1 MSLSCGTCPSLGG
14 SEDSVRFFGKNFGV
28 PLCVR
33 FGKILGKPGINPSAQ
48 RKLMEVTAA
57 SCDSHGKERLSTPL
71 RAEFVVAFPDADAL
85 TPVSEEVKTRCTT
98 CQSCSNMVRDTTVA
112 TELGWPSAL
121 CAAKG
126 KLVPPTRFAHEARG
140 CEYRR
145 HGTPRS
151 SVLGVQLLPEFDEAF
166 RTSVDP
172 IQAFIRG
179 TSRDSID
186 PTEYPTDRP
195 VEEADEAVGIRA
207 WQKIP
212 DPAGYG
218 EDIFLPIYDIE
229 KLPESLRAIV
239 PRSGDDEH
247 PELYIDHQ
255 SLTYQLGVMWMHLD
269 ETPAL
274 WGEAGTGKGHPVTT
288 KVATPDGWRH
298 VGDLKTGDLVIGQNG
313 QPTLVTGVFPRGTL
327 PVNRVTMNDGSSVLV
342 DDDHLWSVQTRKQ
355 EQDWRTSYPRNN
367 WQTVSTRRLKKRG
380 LWTKHVKPA
389 TKFRIPQVMPV
400 QYGMKQLPI
409 EPYTLGVLIANGSLT
424 SNEAIFS
431 TNDENVVARVRE
443 DLHGDRLKAHGQ
455 RWGGA
460 VGERTPTPTR
470 RWVFH
475 DGTRGGVWGKLD
487 SLRLAN
493 KLAADK
499 FIPQMYLLSDEL
511 DRRALLAGLMDC
523 DGSVSADGR
532 RTAYYTMS
540 KHLAKNVRELVMS
553 LGGTASISQDERDG
567 LYVVAI
573 AMSECPFSTP
583 EKVCKWNLTDH
594 RIPSRRIVSIEEY
607 GEAEVVCI
615 SVASPDQ
622 LYVTE
627 DYIVTHNTE
636 AFRYMAWRMAL
647 PFNRFSITGSSE
659 LDDLAGKM
667 MFTPGRGTFPHYG
680 HIPLAWQ
687 QPGVMCVDEPNTG
700 PPDVWQFFRPLTD
713 NSKQLILD
721 MLEGERLDR
730 HPDCYL
736 GMAMNPSWDPR
747 NMGTA
752 ELADADANRLMHVR
766 VVLPPPEVE
775 RRIIQQRVHL
785 DGWEMPASMLDT
797 VMSIAS
803 NIRQLVE
810 NHTLPSMSWAIRQQ
824 IKVGRALRW
833 FPPTLAYRRAIA
845 DSMEPERMEAIL
857 DQVRAQVED
866 DNPPWRDQR

>member
-1 MSLSCGTCPSLGG
+1 
-14 SEDSVRFFGKNFGV
+14 VRFFGKNFGAPV
-28 PLCVR
+28 CVR

-57 SCDSHGKERLSTPL
+57 SCDSHGRERLSTPL
-71 RAEFVVAFPDADAL
+71 RAEFVVAFPDADATL
-85 TPVSEEVKTRCTT
+85 PVSEEVKTRCMT
-98 CQSCSNMVRDTTVA
+98 CQSCSNRVRDTTVA
-112 TELGWPSAL
+112 TELGWTAAL

-126 KLVPPTRFAHEARG
+126 KLVPPTRFVHEARG

-145 HGTPRS
+145 YGTPRS

-179 TSRDSID
+179 TSRDSVD

-195 VEEADEAVGIRA
+195 VEKADEAVGIRA

-218 EDIFLPIYDIE
+218 EDIFLPIYDLM
-229 KLPESLRAIV
+229 KLPEPLRAIV
-239 PRSGDDEH
+239 PRTGDDEH

-274 WGEAGTGKGHPVTT
+274 WGEAGTGK
-288 KVATPDGWRH
+288 
-298 VGDLKTGDLVIGQNG
+298 
-313 QPTLVTGVFPRGTL
+313 
-327 PVNRVTMNDGSSVLV
+327 
-342 DDDHLWSVQTRKQ
+342 
-355 EQDWRTSYPRNN
+355 
-367 WQTVSTRRLKKRG
+367 
-380 LWTKHVKPA
+380 
-389 TKFRIPQVMPV
+389 
-400 QYGMKQLPI
+400 
-409 EPYTLGVLIANGSLT
+409 
-424 SNEAIFS
+424 
-431 TNDENVVARVRE
+431 
-443 DLHGDRLKAHGQ
+443 
-455 RWGGA
+455 
-460 VGERTPTPTR
+460 
-470 RWVFH
+470 
-475 DGTRGGVWGKLD
+475 
-487 SLRLAN
+487 
-493 KLAADK
+493 
-499 FIPQMYLLSDEL
+499 
-511 DRRALLAGLMDC
+511 
-523 DGSVSADGR
+523 
-532 RTAYYTMS
+532 
-540 KHLAKNVRELVMS
+540 
-553 LGGTASISQDERDG
+553 
-567 LYVVAI
+567 
-573 AMSECPFSTP
+573 
-583 EKVCKWNLTDH
+583 
-594 RIPSRRIVSIEEY
+594 
-607 GEAEVVCI
+607 
-615 SVASPDQ
+615 
-622 LYVTE
+622 
-627 DYIVTHNTE
+627 TE

-680 HIPLAWQ
+680 RIPLAWQ

-700 PPDVWQFFRPLTD
+700 PPDVRQFFRPLTD

-730 HPDCYL
+730 HADCYL

-785 DGWEMPASMLDT
+785 DGWEMPDTMLDT
-797 VMSIAS
+797 VMSIAG

-866 DNPPWRDQR
+866 DAPPWRS